1 MELIANYW
9 TWLGVVAGLL
19 LIAFKYLRKLFY
31 PCVTLSE
38 LKDALKHLEI
48 VYTKHADLVSALLDD
63 EYYKLKIAASKIV
76 EKHLLGPAL
85 WTYVGF
91 HPGLMPEIISWYERS
106 EDVKRGILQAYE
118 QDQQSRF
125 EAERYRRQA
134 IRQPSQVVP
143 HSCTSAY
150 ESPFCSAVDSRAH
163 TFAANTEENPSRGPS
178 SLMPVLRG
186 CKQHGGVD

>member
-1 MELIANYW
+1 MELVASYW

-38 LKDALKHLEI
+38 LEDALKHLEI
-48 VYTKHADLVSALLDD
+48 VYTKHADLVSVDD
-63 EYYKLKIAASKIV
+63 EYCELNIAASKIV
-76 EKHLLGPAL
+76 EEHLRGPAL
-85 WTYVGF
+85 WRHIGF
-91 HPGLMPEIISWYERS
+91 DLRLMPKIIRWYEQS
-106 EDVKRGILQAYE
+106 EDVKQDILQAYE
-118 QDQQSRF
+118 QDKQSRF

-150 ESPFCSAVDSRAH
+150 ESPFRSAVDGRAH
-163 TFAANTEENPSRGPS
+163 TFVATTEANPSRGPS
-178 SLMPVLRG
+178 AVSNARSTRM
-186 CKQHGGVD
+186 